1 LKPLADPPAAGYA
14 GLFSW
19 LARLLDVLSGLVDLW
34 SGQARQANSTPVPFG
49 DAERNPREVQAAIRL
64 LRARLAEPW
73 SFGRAAR
80 QRWAQPRLRAAR
92 TQTYF
97 SDLQRLEDDLG
108 YLQN

>member
-1 LKPLADPPAAGYA
+1 VRSGTADAAEVIAASHPDMSG
-14 GLFSW
+14 GQVSW
-19 LARLLDVLSGLVDLW
+19 SHALD
-34 SGQARQANSTPVPFG
+34 
-49 DAERNPREVQAAIRL
+49 
-64 LRARLAEPW
+64 EPW